1 MSLNISLKRGLKL
14 NLKGSPD
21 KVYAPLQASE
31 EYVVKPTDFHLL
43 TPKLV
48 VKENDKVKAGDTLFY
63 DKYNDKIKFS
73 APVSGSVKEIIRGQ
87 KRRILKVVIKAD
99 KDIKYK
105 SFEVGNSNQLSRDQI
120 IETMLE
126 AGVWPF
132 IRQRPYDIIAN
143 PKDMPKAIFISAF
156 NSTPLSIDND
166 FALYGMEE
174 LFQKELI
181 T

>member
-87 KRRILKVVIKAD
+87 KRRILNVVIKAD
-99 KDIKYK
+99 KYIK
-105 SFEVGNSNQLSRDQI
+105 
-120 IETMLE
+120 
-126 AGVWPF
+126 
-132 IRQRPYDIIAN
+132 
-143 PKDMPKAIFISAF
+143 
-156 NSTPLSIDND
+156 
-166 FALYGMEE
+166 
-174 LFQKELI
+174 
-181 T
+181 

>member
-1 MSLNISLKRGLKL
+1 M
-14 NLKGSPD
+14 
-21 KVYAPLQASE
+21 PLYKFRI

-73 APVSGSVKEIIRGQ
+73 APVSGSVKEIVRGQ

-105 SFEVGNSNQLSRDQI
+105 SFEVGNSDQLSRDQI

-132 IRQRPYDIIAN
+132 VRQRPYDIIAN

-174 LFQKELI
+174 LFQKGINYIRKLTNGKHI
-181 T
+181 